1 MFLYQTTCLKKNIL
15 NLVRFD
21 EIGQKLH
28 HICFYTTYWPPF
40 GSVCIARFQTV
51 FTNASSLK
59 KIIYCL
65 MLLILYDFIIFFL
78 KIFSFLRYHAIN
90 LRKLDWF

>member
-21 EIGQKLH
+21 EIGQNLH
-28 HICFYTTYWPPF
+28 DICFYTTYWPPF
-40 GSVCIARFQTV
+40 GSVCIARFQPV

-59 KIIYCL
+59 INF
-65 MLLILYDFIIFFL
+65 LLSYVIDINDFIIFFL
-78 KIFSFLRYHAIN
+78 KYF
-90 LRKLDWF
+90 

>member
-21 EIGQKLH
+21 EIGQNLH
-28 HICFYTTYWPPF
+28 DICFYTTYWPPF
-40 GSVCIARFQTV
+40 GSVCIARFQPV

-59 KIIYCL
+59 KNF
-65 MLLILYDFIIFFL
+65 LLSYVIDINDFIIFFL
-78 KIFSFLRYHAIN
+78 KYFRF
-90 LRKLDWF
+90 

>member
-21 EIGQKLH
+21 EIGQNLH
-28 HICFYTTYWPPF
+28 YICFYTTYWPPF
-40 GSVCIARFQTV
+40 GSVCIARFQPV

-59 KIIYCL
+59 INY
-65 MLLILYDFIIFFL
+65 LLSYVIDINDFLIFF
-78 KIFSFLRYHAIN
+78 
-90 LRKLDWF
+90 

>member
-21 EIGQKLH
+21 EIGQNLH
-28 HICFYTTYWPPF
+28 DICFYTTYWPPF
-40 GSVCIARFQTV
+40 GSVCIARFQPV

-59 KIIYCL
+59 KNF
-65 MLLILYDFIIFFL
+65 LLSYVIDIVDFIIFFL
-78 KIFSFLRYHAIN
+78 KYFRF
-90 LRKLDWF
+90 

>member
-21 EIGQKLH
+21 EIGQNLH
-28 HICFYTTYWPPF
+28 DICFYTTYWPPF
-40 GSVCIARFQTV
+40 GWVCIARFQPV

-59 KIIYCL
+59 KKF
-65 MLLILYDFIIFFL
+65 LLSYVIDIDDFIIFFL
-78 KIFSFLRYHAIN
+78 KYFRF
-90 LRKLDWF
+90 

>member
-21 EIGQKLH
+21 EIGQNLH
-28 HICFYTTYWPPF
+28 DICFYTTYWPPF
-40 GSVCIARFQTV
+40 GSVCIARFQPV

-59 KIIYCL
+59 KNF
-65 MLLILYDFIIFFL
+65 LLSYVIDIVDFIIFFL
-78 KIFSFLRYHAIN
+78 KYFL
-90 LRKLDWF
+90 F

>member
-15 NLVRFD
+15 NLVRFV
-21 EIGQKLH
+21 EIGQNLQ

-40 GSVCIARFQTV
+40 GSVCIARFQPV

-59 KIIYCL
+59 KKF
-65 MLLILYDFIIFFL
+65 LLSYVIDIDDFIIFFL
-78 KIFSFLRYHAIN
+78 KYFRF
-90 LRKLDWF
+90 

>member
-21 EIGQKLH
+21 DIGQNLH
-28 HICFYTTYWPPF
+28 DICFYTTYWPPF
-40 GSVCIARFQTV
+40 GLVCIARFQPV

-59 KIIYCL
+59 INF
-65 MLLILYDFIIFFL
+65 LLSYVIDINDFIIFFL
-78 KIFSFLRYHAIN
+78 KYFRF
-90 LRKLDWF
+90 

>member
-21 EIGQKLH
+21 EIGQNLH
-28 HICFYTTYWPPF
+28 VICFYTTYWPPF
-40 GSVCIARFQTV
+40 EWVSNARFQRV
-51 FTNASSLK
+51 FTIESSFK

-65 MLLILYDFIIFFL
+65 MLLILMTLLFF
-78 KIFSFLRYHAIN
+78 F
-90 LRKLDWF
+90 

>member
-21 EIGQKLH
+21 EIGQKLLDF
-28 HICFYTTYWPPF
+28 CFYTTFWRPF
-40 GSVCIARFQTV
+40 GLVCIARFQPV

-65 MLLILYDFIIFFL
+65 MLLILMALLFFL
-78 KIFSFLRYHAIN
+78 KNFFYFRIS
-90 LRKLDWF
+90 DD

>member
-28 HICFYTTYWPPF
+28 DICFYTTYWPPF
-40 GSVCIARFQTV
+40 GWVCIARFQPV

-65 MLLILYDFIIFFL
+65 MLLILMTLLFFFKNIFDF
-78 KIFSFLRYHAIN
+78 KVSG
-90 LRKLDWF
+90 D

>member
-21 EIGQKLH
+21 EIGQKLLD
-28 HICFYTTYWPPF
+28 ICFYTTFWRPF
-40 GSVCIARFQTV
+40 GWVCIARFQPV

-59 KIIYCL
+59 KNF
-65 MLLILYDFIIFFL
+65 LLSYVIDINDFIIFFL
-78 KIFSFLRYHAIN
+78 KYFRF
-90 LRKLDWF
+90 

>member
-21 EIGQKLH
+21 EIGQKLQD
-28 HICFYTTYWPPF
+28 ICFYTTYWPPF
-40 GSVCIARFQTV
+40 GSVCIARFQPV

-59 KIIYCL
+59 KKF
-65 MLLILYDFIIFFL
+65 LLSYVIDIVDFIIFFL
-78 KIFSFLRYHAIN
+78 KYFL
-90 LRKLDWF
+90 F

>member
-15 NLVRFD
+15 NLVRFA
-21 EIGQKLH
+21 EIGQNLH
-28 HICFYTTYWPPF
+28 DICFYTTYWPPF
-40 GSVCIARFQTV
+40 GWVCIARFQTV

-65 MLLILYDFIIFFL
+65 MLLILMTLLFFFKNIFDF
-78 KIFSFLRYHAIN
+78 KVSG
-90 LRKLDWF
+90 D

>member
-21 EIGQKLH
+21 EIGQNLH
-28 HICFYTTYWPPF
+28 DICFYTTYWPPF
-40 GSVCIARFQTV
+40 GLVCIARFQPV

-59 KIIYCL
+59 INF
-65 MLLILYDFIIFFL
+65 LLSYVIDINDFIIFFL
-78 KIFSFLRYHAIN
+78 KYFRF
-90 LRKLDWF
+90 

>member
-21 EIGQKLH
+21 EIGQNLH

-40 GSVCIARFQTV
+40 GSVCIARFQPV

-59 KIIYCL
+59 EKF
-65 MLLILYDFIIFFL
+65 LLSYVIDINDFIIFF
-78 KIFSFLRYHAIN
+78 
-90 LRKLDWF
+90 

>member
-15 NLVRFD
+15 NLVRFV
-21 EIGQKLH
+21 EIGQNLH

-40 GSVCIARFQTV
+40 GSVCIARFQPV

-59 KIIYCL
+59 KIF
-65 MLLILYDFIIFFL
+65 LLPYVIDIVDFIIFFL
-78 KIFSFLRYHAIN
+78 KNFL
-90 LRKLDWF
+90 F